1 MSARRLAVLAALT
14 ALVACSDLH
23 LNPASS
29 FIQTPIADPSFAFDI
44 MPVLSQTCATSHACH
59 LAPPDTTRP
68 DFENDSIAYAQLVN
82 HPTHTPFASAAYPR
96 VKPGFADSSFF
107 WLVLH
112 DTASIRLGYPY
123 RMPLTRYA
131 LPFPTTETIKNWIN
145 MGAKN
150 N

>member
-1 MSARRLAVLAALT
+1 MKSRCFVILGAMA

-29 FIQTPIADPSFAFDI
+29 FIQTPIVDPSFQFDI

-68 DFENDSIAYAQLVN
+68 NLESDSSAYATLVN
-82 HPTHTPFASAAYPR
+82 VMSHARPGVLR

-107 WLVLH
+107 YLVLH
-112 DTASIRLGYPY
+112 DSAGIRLGYPY
-123 RMPLTRYA
+123 RMPLTRYP

-145 MGAKN
+145 LGAKN

>member
-1 MSARRLAVLAALT
+1 VKARRIAVVAAA

-29 FIQTPIADPSFAFDI
+29 FIQTPILDPSFAFDI

-68 DFENDSIAYAQLVN
+68 DLSGDSIAYADLVN
-82 HPTHTPFASAAYPR
+82 VMSHARPGVLR

-107 WLVLH
+107 YLVLH

-145 MGAKN
+145 KGAKN

>member
-1 MSARRLAVLAALT
+1 MKSRRLAVLTTLAL
-14 ALVACSDLH
+14 LVACSDLH

-29 FIQTPIADPSFAFDI
+29 FIQTPIVDPSFQFDI
-44 MPVLSQTCATSHACH
+44 MPVLAPTCASSHACH
-59 LAPPDTTRP
+59 LAPDTTRP
-68 DFENDSIAYAQLVN
+68 DLSGDSIAYATLVN
-82 HPTHTPFASAAYPR
+82 VNSHARPGVLR

-107 WLVLH
+107 YLVLH

-123 RMPLTRYA
+123 RMPLTRYP

-145 MGAKN
+145 QGAKN

>member
-1 MSARRLAVLAALT
+1 MKARWIVGAAI
-14 ALVACSDLH
+14 AGAIVACSDLH

-29 FIQTPIADPSFAFDI
+29 FIQTAIPDPSFHFDI

-59 LAPPDTTRP
+59 LAPPDTARP
-68 DFENDSIAYAQLVN
+68 NFETDSAAWAQLVN
-82 HPTHTPFASAAYPR
+82 HPSHSTFAGPAYPR

-107 WLVLH
+107 QLVLH
-112 DTASIRLGYPY
+112 DTAAIRLGYPY

-131 LPFPTTETIKNWIN
+131 LPSPTIETIKNWIN

>member
-1 MSARRLAVLAALT
+1 VKSRRLAVLATLA

-29 FIQTPIADPSFAFDI
+29 FIQTPIADPSFHFVI

-68 DFENDSIAYAQLVN
+68 DLESDSLAYASLVN
-82 HPTHTPFASAAYPR
+82 VMSHARPGVLR
-96 VKPGFADSSFF
+96 VRPGFADSSFF
-107 WLVLH
+107 YLVLH
-112 DTASIRLGYPY
+112 DSAGIRLGYPY
-123 RMPLTRYA
+123 RMPLTRYP

-145 MGAKN
+145 QGAKN